1 MMNWTD
7 AVQAI
12 CAIISTIGGIGALGV
27 SAWQIYLAS
36 KQMRETSKQSKQE
49 SEDRNRPYISMDV
62 VPGLGGVG
70 CWDLKISNTE
80 DLPQETYQFHCC
92 TIIFYPMKMVHI

>member
-70 CWDLKISNTE
+70 CWDLKIKQHGRISR
-80 DLPQETYQFHCC
+80 
-92 TIIFYPMKMVHI
+92 KRHINFIVARSFSIR